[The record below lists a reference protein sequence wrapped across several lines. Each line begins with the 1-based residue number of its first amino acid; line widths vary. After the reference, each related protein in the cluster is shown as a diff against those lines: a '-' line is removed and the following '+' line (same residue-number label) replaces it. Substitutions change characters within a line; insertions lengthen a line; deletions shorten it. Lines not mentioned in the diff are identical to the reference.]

1 MGPTA
6 CRLWR
11 WPPLGARLANLE
23 DKELGLPS
31 FAVWIAVA
39 LVAATAAVVAW
50 RSARPAAGPPPSA
63 IVQPAVPANP
73 PLPAK
78 NPEIATAPTPAA
90 PTPATPPAAAP
101 PFAPAPAPPVDS
113 ALPQFDVVRVGPQ
126 GDAVVAG
133 RAVPDAKIDL
143 LDRGQ
148 AIDGAMADRAGQFA
162 ILPKALT
169 PGDHI
174 LSLRMTPK
182 GGTGVDSTQNVVVVV
197 PESRKDEV
205 LVALAQPGEPT
216 RILSEAAKAVPDVPA
231 PAPAELT
238 IRSVEAEAQGRFFA
252 SGTASPG
259 AKILLY
265 LNNAFVAAMTAGPD
279 SRWSLKI
286 EKGMKPG
293 QYLVRADSVDPTG
306 KVIARAEAPFAYPVA
321 DLAVTQ
327 VPPSPQPPP
336 LEPAPSAAVKA
347 TADAVVKELGTAV
360 VERGDSLW
368 RISRKIYGRGT
379 RYTQIYQAN
388 AAQIRNP
395 KLIYPGQI
403 FVVPN
408 SIPN

>member
-1 MGPTA
+1 MGLST
-6 CRLWR
+6 L
-11 WPPLGARLANLE
+11 
-23 DKELGLPS
+23 
-31 FAVWIAVA
+31 AVWIAVA
-39 LVAATAAVVAW
+39 LVAGAAALVAW
-50 RSARPAAGPPPSA
+50 RSAPPGAGPPPPST
-63 IVQPAVPANP
+63 IVQPAIPANP
-73 PLPAK
+73 PPAR
-78 NPEIATAPTPAA
+78 NPEIAAVPTPAA
-90 PTPATPPAAAP
+90 PPAAAP
-101 PFAPAPAPPVDS
+101 PPAPAPTPV
-113 ALPQFDVVRVGPQ
+113 APPLPQFDVVRVGPQ

-133 RAVPDAKIDL
+133 RAVPDAKVDL

-148 AIDGAMADRAGQFA
+148 AIDGATADRAGQFA
-162 ILPKALT
+162 ILPKTLA

-182 GGTGVDSTQNVVVVV
+182 GGSGVNSIQNVVVVV

-216 RILSEAAKAVPDVPA
+216 RILSDAPKAVPDLSA
-231 PAPAELT
+231 PTPSTAELT
-238 IRSVEAEAQGRFFA
+238 IRLVEAEAQGKFFA

-265 LNNAFVAAMTAGPD
+265 LNNAFVAAVTAGPD
-279 SRWSLKI
+279 SGWSLKI

-293 QYLVRADSVDPTG
+293 QYLVRADSVDATG

-321 DLAVTQ
+321 DLAGAQ
-327 VPPSPQPPP
+327 IHPPP
-336 LEPAPSAAVKA
+336 EPPAIGPALSPAVKA

-388 AAQIRNP
+388 VAQIRNP

-408 SIPN
+408 STPN